1 MKKRVIFGFIVG
13 IAMILLTATT
23 SLADPNLSDIPH
35 HRHWIQTPDGGL
47 VQVGPLVCDDPDL
60 QEAFNQ
66 FHNNLHVA
74 TGSSIGPAAP
84 GLHNFTGAEL
94 LASGC

>member
-1 MKKRVIFGFIVG
+1 MKKRLIVG
-13 IAMILLTATT
+13 ILLAIATVLVTAAI
-23 SLADPNLSDIPH
+23 SLADPNLTNVSA
-35 HRHWIQTPDGGL
+35 HRHWISTPAGA
-47 VQVGPLVCDDPDL
+47 VEVGPRLCDNASL

-84 GLHNFTGAEL
+84 GLHNLKGAEIT
-94 LASGC
+94 ATGC